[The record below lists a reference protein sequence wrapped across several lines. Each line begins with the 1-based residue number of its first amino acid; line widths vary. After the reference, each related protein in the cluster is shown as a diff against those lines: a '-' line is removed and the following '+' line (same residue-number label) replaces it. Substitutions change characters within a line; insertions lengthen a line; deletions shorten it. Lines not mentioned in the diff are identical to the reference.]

1 MESILTLKKDYSNK
15 AINLLFKS
23 KVTKDKVQATI
34 YKMLYSFEYN
44 DFFELQDIYN
54 VSVTVNE
61 LHDRFS
67 IVVSTDDEYFVL
79 SLSELE
85 VISVS

>member
-1 MESILTLKKDYSNK
+1 MQTILTLKNYSNK

-23 KVTKDKVQATI
+23 AVTKDKVQATI

-44 DFFELQDIYN
+44 DFFGLQDKYN

-61 LHDRFS
+61 LVDSFS
-67 IVVSTDDEYFVL
+67 ISITTDDDYLVL
-79 SLSELE
+79 SLSKLE
-85 VISVS
+85 VITVS